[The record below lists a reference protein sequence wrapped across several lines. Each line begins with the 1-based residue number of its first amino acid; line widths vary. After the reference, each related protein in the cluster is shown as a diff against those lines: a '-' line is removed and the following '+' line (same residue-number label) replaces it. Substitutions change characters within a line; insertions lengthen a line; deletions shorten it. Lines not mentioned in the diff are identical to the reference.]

1 MTYNDAILDQLW
13 IEYQNTPRSFAA
25 RQNYAAVYDWADNSG
40 YAGADVSA
48 DFVAFVVSRE
58 QREAR
63 ELSKA
68 AGAAAV
74 ADLKRK
80 AKAS

>member
-1 MTYNDAILDQLW
+1 MVYTDDILDQLW
-13 IEYQNTPRSFAA
+13 VEYQNTPRSLTM
-25 RQNYAAVYDWADNSG
+25 RQNYSNVWDWADNSG
-40 YAGADVSA
+40 LVGEDVCA
-48 DFVAFVVSRE
+48 DFVAFVATRE
-58 QREAR
+58 MREAR